1 MGSDVEIRE
10 SLHNI
15 KLHAWM
21 SSPKSKC
28 RERERTEDRTV
39 GYVYISCE
47 TMAKKYWVNTLI
59 RARRAMRDEHKPGRF
74 TFFSQQ
80 KYF

>member
-1 MGSDVEIRE
+1 MDSDVEIRE

-15 KLHAWM
+15 KLHEWM

-28 RERERTEDRTV
+28 RQREGLRTELWVMCIFPT
-39 GYVYISCE
+39 E
-47 TMAKKYWVNTLI
+47 MAKKYWVNTLI
-59 RARRAMRDEHKPGRF
+59 RARKAVRDEHKPGWF

-80 KYF
+80 KDF